1 MKLDLGV
8 EVTEVSF
15 EEFERRKAPR
25 GNISLIQT
33 QNRVYFADLFSEA
46 AEKQIAPDFGIE
58 VDNNFSKKFG
68 AFETNTRHQDL
79 LT

>member
-1 MKLDLGV
+1 MKLDLSV

-33 QNRVYFADLFSEA
+33 QNRIYFANLFSEA
-46 AEKQIAPDFGIE
+46 TGKQTRPDFGIE
-58 VDNNFSKKFG
+58 V
-68 AFETNTRHQDL
+68 E
-79 LT
+79 